1 MPEASLAAPALAD
14 SGSAHARAAGSD
26 TAKPRPAGPQCHT
39 PLLIALLLALLCL
52 PAVLWAEPLPALRAE
67 PGDQAQPGDATWPL
81 GATFSAGAEVTV
93 SVSGAD
99 GATATPSSSDTF
111 QVEIRPRPQPGA
123 NKQPVLR
130 TCVGLA
136 SGVRRNLYKT
146 RAITLLIRAS
156 RPVSGLLT
164 IGSSNTENTRAR
176 DRFFG
181 SFVIGTEWKRLR
193 LPYGT
198 LAPLPGWPEEAARQ
212 GFAPGD
218 LVLRPDSVEDICI
231 GAEAR
236 RLPKEGV
243 TLFIQDLRFVR

>member
-1 MPEASLAAPALAD
+1 M
-14 SGSAHARAAGSD
+14 
-26 TAKPRPAGPQCHT
+26 
-39 PLLIALLLALLCL
+39 ALLCL
-52 PAVLWAEPLPALRAE
+52 FLPDATQAEPLPALRAE
-67 PGDQAQPGDATWPL
+67 PGDQARPGDATWPL
-81 GATFSAGAEVTV
+81 GATASAEADVTV

-99 GATATPSSSDTF
+99 GAPDTF
-111 QVEIRPRPQPGA
+111 QVEIRPRPGPDKQPG
-123 NKQPVLR
+123 LR

-156 RPVSGLLT
+156 RPVAGLLT
-164 IGSSNTENTRAR
+164 IGSSNTENPRAR

-243 TLFIQDLRFVR
+243 TLYIQDLRFVR